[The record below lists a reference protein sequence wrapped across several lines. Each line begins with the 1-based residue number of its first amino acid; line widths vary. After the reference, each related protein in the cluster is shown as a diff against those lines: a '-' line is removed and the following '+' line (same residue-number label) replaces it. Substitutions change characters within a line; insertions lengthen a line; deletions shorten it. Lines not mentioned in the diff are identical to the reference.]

1 MSADFNLTDLPRK
14 RDNSGWPSFKRA
26 LKSHGLFVLGGTLSG
41 LLLVV
46 MGELLSRPGK
56 WERIPSL
63 SLEHVGLGLIVSSIA
78 VFGYEWRSH
87 VKQVVD
93 LSEELQRSIKDVA
106 RIRQELRTKH
116 GEQLLDPSL
125 RVYLGE
131 DNKSLCRTLI
141 EFVEAVS
148 EIQDEEE
155 QDEFRVNDGYIM
167 DLKKKYIGVMERLF
181 RRFVLTNA
189 LQFQKVVGGGEGHF
203 KVPPTPEELAD
214 MILAAQMSTMVKN
227 DGYDVVSDI
236 PSWRDDR
243 LKSFKRVSIVQ
254 IRKGVKVRRVFNLFK
269 HGPPNPNSASY
280 KEECNKTIKTL
291 RDHLES
297 STLLSKWTIHKGY
310 EVRVFWENE
319 LERTRDAGHDFED
332 DEFREAHFGLF
343 KQYKEPEKIIR
354 YNVRRENLS
363 DMLLNWDPDGIE
375 RDIDLFGL
383 MWRKASPLDEKVI
396 KEIESRWTA
405 QIREPEVKTEIKQTQ
420 NTVQEIT
427 R

>member
-1 MSADFNLTDLPRK
+1 MSAEINLIDLPRK
-14 RDNSGWPSFKRA
+14 RDNTGWPSLKRA

-41 LLLVV
+41 LVLVLIA
-46 MGELLSRPGK
+46 ELLGWPGK
-56 WERIPSL
+56 WWHIMWL
-63 SLEHVGLGLIVSSIA
+63 SLEHVGLGLMVASIA

-93 LSEELQRSIKDVA
+93 LSEELQQSIKDLA
-106 RIRQELRTKH
+106 RIRKELRTKH
-116 GEQLLDPSL
+116 GRQLLDPSL

-141 EFVEAVS
+141 EFVEAVA

-155 QDEFRVNDGYIM
+155 YNEFHASDAYTM
-167 DLKKKYIGVMERLF
+167 DLKKKYISVMERLF

-189 LQFQKVVGGGEGHF
+189 LQFQKVVDGGEGHF
-203 KVPPTPEELAD
+203 KVPPTPGELAD

-236 PSWRDDR
+236 PSWRDNR
-243 LKSFKRVSIVQ
+243 LKIFRRVSVVQ
-254 IRKGVKVRRVFNLFK
+254 IRNGVKVRRVFNLFK
-269 HGPPNPNSASY
+269 HGPPSPHSASY

-291 RDHLES
+291 RDHVES
-297 STLLSKWTIHKGY
+297 ARLLSKWTSHKY
-310 EVRVFWENE
+310 EVRVFWEDE
-319 LERTRDAGHDFED
+319 LKAAMVADHDFED

-343 KQYKEPEKIIR
+343 KQYKEPKKIIR

-375 RDIDLFGL
+375 RDKELFDL
-383 MWRKASPLDEKVI
+383 MWNKAAPLEEELI
-396 KEIESRWTA
+396 NNIERTWAA
-405 QIREPEVKTEIKQTQ
+405 QK
-420 NTVQEIT
+420 
-427 R
+427 